1 MLTRTAIEPSDKGS
15 LESYNINT
23 NINTAPI
30 SICLILPVMR
40 QIRSPTLNPNP
51 ASFHSRERDEYH
63 HITPHLISSF
73 QPIALLYYL
82 IHVRTLFRFIQE
94 SDGAGMGRDI
104 IGYLHAKV
112 TKQRFDVRGC
122 IKVDDLNLGGRRG
135 KGKERGNMS
144 IFSIGIKK
152 NKKIK
157 E

>member
-23 NINTAPI
+23 IINTAPI

-51 ASFHSRERDEYH
+51 AFFHSREREEYH

-73 QPIALLYYL
+73 QPISLLYHL

-152 NKKIK
+152 IKK
-157 E
+157 